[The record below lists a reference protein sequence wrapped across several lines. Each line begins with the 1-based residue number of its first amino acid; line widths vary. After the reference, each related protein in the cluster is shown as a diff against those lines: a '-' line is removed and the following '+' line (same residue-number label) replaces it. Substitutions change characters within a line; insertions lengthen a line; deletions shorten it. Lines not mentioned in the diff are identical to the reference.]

1 MAFFLAVPKGIM
13 CCVFG
18 LTNDAPAT
26 LAPFRERFPD
36 ASMRLLVVSQFNAA
50 RVMDTAE
57 AVVKRMP
64 HVMSD
69 FPGPVFELQ
78 RATEA
83 GIQMM
88 VDVVSAAALGDL
100 SESELQPF
108 RATAPRTS
116 AGVWRGS
123 LTPSNET
130 LTLSKEIL
138 DGRVEYK
145 FEIGDTGELLL
156 EKTSFDSSGRMVGKP
171 KTAISFG
178 RERM

>member
-18 LTNDAPAT
+18 LTDDAPAT

-50 RVMDTAE
+50 RVLDTAE

-64 HVMSD
+64 HVARWD
-69 FPGPVFELQ
+69 IPGPVFELQ
-78 RATEA
+78 RATEE
-83 GIQMM
+83 GVQMM
-88 VDVVSAAALGDL
+88 VDVVSAAAMGDL
-100 SESELQPF
+100 SESELPPF

-116 AGVWRGS
+116 VGASHLDLWRGS
-123 LTPSNET
+123 LT
-130 LTLSKEIL
+130 LSKENL
-138 DGRVEYK
+138 DGRVEYT
-145 FEIGDTGELLL
+145 FEIGDRGELLL

-171 KTAISFG
+171 KTAASFG
-178 RERM
+178 LERK